1 MLNHN
6 LRLTLTVLLALVLT
20 GVANAAPTQLKAV
33 RFSGV
38 LYVAVRDIAACY
50 ELGASLTTQPDRASY
65 RTALAQFTADHDSRE
80 IVINGVTHWL
90 SAPVLDTRGQL
101 WIASL
106 DVLKVIDPVLRQGRF
121 PGKTP
126 VRTVMLDPGHG
137 GSDRGARG
145 VTGREKELTLDLAKR
160 VQRLLEAAGLK
171 VVQTRVTD
179 ENVSLD
185 ERVVLAEHKHADLFV
200 SLHFNSGGNA
210 QGIETYCVPPA
221 GAVSTANPFRRF
233 FGGDDDKCA
242 GNQFDEK
249 NVWLA
254 HCVQRSLL
262 HITGANDRGIRRAR
276 FVVIRDVRC
285 PAILVESGFLSNPV
299 EEQRLLA
306 TDYRDKLAK
315 GIADGILEYR
325 TTTE

>member
-1 MLNHN
+1 MLNHK
-6 LRLTLTVLLALVLT
+6 LRLTLMVLFTLVLT
-20 GVANAAPTQLKAV
+20 GVSPAAPGQLKAV
-33 RFSGV
+33 RFDGV

-50 ELGASLTTQPDRASY
+50 ELGVNQSTQIDRVSYQSAFAQLTAE
-65 RTALAQFTADHDSRE
+65 HDCRD
-80 IVINGVTHWL
+80 ITLNGVTHWI
-90 SAPVLDTRGQL
+90 SVPVLETHGQL

-106 DVLKVIDPVLRQGRF
+106 DVLKVIDPVFRQGRS
-121 PGKTP
+121 PGKTV
-126 VRTVMLDPGHG
+126 VRTIVLDPGHG
-137 GSDRGARG
+137 GSDRGTRG

-171 VVQTRVTD
+171 VVPTRTTD

-185 ERVVLAEHKHADLFV
+185 ERVALTERQHADLFV

-233 FGGDDDKCA
+233 FGGDDDKCSA
-242 GNQFDEK
+242 NQFDEK

-262 HITGANDRGIRRAR
+262 HITGANDRGVRRAR
-276 FVVIRDVRC
+276 YVVIRDAPC
-285 PAILVESGFLSNPV
+285 PAILVESGFLSNAG
-299 EEQRLLA
+299 EEQRLLSA
-306 TDYRDKLAK
+306 DYRDKLAK
-315 GIADGILEYR
+315 GIAGGILEYR
-325 TTTE
+325 KTTE